1 MDAWRRH
8 SCKPCTLS
16 DACSLTDSV
25 DTINGGWMEAEGF
38 RRCGA
43 KEEVQICTAPLN
55 GVSLGKWFRYLI
67 LLPSWLLFDRPF
79 AKNNADLSSG

>member
-1 MDAWRRH
+1 M
-8 SCKPCTLS
+8 
-16 DACSLTDSV
+16 
-25 DTINGGWMEAEGF
+25 EGF

-55 GVSLGKWFRYLI
+55 RVSLGKWFRYLI

-79 AKNNADLSSG
+79 AKNNTGLSSG